1 MRRILLLQARYKF
14 FARAISPIYREGR
27 AVSENRWTSIF
38 KFQASLVTQTLRSGD
53 GGGALTGTLRGRF
66 ATGSTF
72 EDAGNCRCHESN
84 LVVGPANHRS
94 RNDDHAYFYNTTFAR
109 RSAETYAALL
119 GVDPEL
125 EGAPS
130 RENSGPPRLVVSI
143 DTRSGSTPRI
153 GCLASRH
160 LRFLWLVMVVAILL
174 AYFFSA
180 SGP

>member
-1 MRRILLLQARYKF
+1 MEAERSLAPFAVALRQARLS
-14 FARAISPIYREGR
+14 RTLAIADVMKATLLSDRQIIGL
-27 AVSENRWTSIF
+27 EN
-38 KFQASLVTQTLRSGD
+38 
-53 GGGALTGTLRGRF
+53 
-66 ATGSTF
+66 
-72 EDAGNCRCHESN
+72 N
-84 LVVGPANHRS
+84 
-94 RNDDHAYFYNTTFAR
+94 DHAYFYNTTFAR